1 MDVAEDGVA
10 GVVVVDEDEDAMAAP
25 AWSRESFR
33 PNSERVDWGKS
44 YVYCLMSKRAKSLRI
59 KE

>member
-10 GVVVVDEDEDAMAAP
+10 GVVVVVDEDKDAMAAP

-33 PNSERVDWGKS
+33 PNSER
-44 YVYCLMSKRAKSLRI
+44 
-59 KE
+59 E